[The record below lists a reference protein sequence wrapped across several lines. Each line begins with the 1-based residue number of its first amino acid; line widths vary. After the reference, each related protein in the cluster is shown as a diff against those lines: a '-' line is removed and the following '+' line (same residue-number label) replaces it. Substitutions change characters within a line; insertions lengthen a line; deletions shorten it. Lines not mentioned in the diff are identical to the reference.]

1 MNHHKDITKAMS
13 VVLAAAIISSIGTV
27 STMNTNTGGAT
38 ISSNTMISSPSNIS
52 LEDVE
57 AALQLKKQP

>member
-1 MNHHKDITKAMS
+1 MNHYKDITKAMS